1 MASTRE
7 LRRKIKSIKGTQK
20 LTQAMQM
27 VSAAKMNRAI
37 QRAEASRTY
46 SGLSWSIIQE
56 LLVRV
61 GRDKHPL
68 LDHRA
73 TQNVAI
79 IVISS
84 NRGLAGGL
92 NTQLLRKVSETI
104 KERQGAGKTVSV
116 FSMGKKSTQFIARYY
131 GDTLKGDFPTPDTVG
146 SMADITDLA
155 TITIDGFLDKKYDE
169 VVVCFNEFK
178 SMLSQVPTIRTLLP
192 VKEEDSSATVSFRG
206 ADEKSH
212 SEKSEISHS
221 VRNDT
226 STTSDVIFE
235 PSQERVLDVLLPR
248 AVRTQL
254 YQMLLDANASEHAAR
269 MLAMKNATENAGEI
283 IDDLTLTMNG
293 VRQAGIT
300 REISEISAGA
310 EALKA

>member
-37 QRAEASRTY
+37 QRAQASRTY
-46 SGLSWSIIQE
+46 SGLSWNIIQQ
-56 LLVRV
+56 LLNRV
-61 GRDKHPL
+61 GRDQHPL
-68 LDHRA
+68 FDHRPIK
-73 TQNVAI
+73 NVAI
-79 IVISS
+79 IVITS

-92 NTQLLRKVSETI
+92 NAQLLRKVSETI
-104 KERQGAGKTVSV
+104 KDRQAAGKTVSV
-116 FSMGKKSTQFIARYY
+116 FSMGKKGTQFIARYY
-131 GDTLKGDFPTPDTVG
+131 GDTLKGDFPTPDTVAG
-146 SMADITDLA
+146 MADITDLA
-155 TITIDGFLDKKYDE
+155 TITLDGFLAKKYDE

-178 SMLSQVPTIRTLLP
+178 SMLSQAPTIRPLLP
-192 VKEEDSSATVSFRG
+192 VVV
-206 ADEKSH
+206 DEAQAA
-212 SEKSEISHS
+212 
-221 VRNDT
+221 NPD
-226 STTSDVIFE
+226 TSDVIFE